1 MWWSYFDT
9 KFSTCIKFSMFFN
22 LALTFYLQANLLLFP
37 TVPSYMG
44 LQIPCVFRWS
54 DGKKKAG
61 KPAVQ
66 SGNILFYLQ
75 IPGYICCHPRV
86 VRLHLPSGHGS
97 GDGVRFRD
105 GSEQRIS
112 QSLRKFPVFH
122 TKGQLFWH
130 RVYFY
135 CRCGRCWCGRP
146 LPDNLSECRSPEGL
160 HILQPGSIFRID
172 RSVTAGSDF
181 SQPQVFGQKTRMP
194 ETG

>member
-1 MWWSYFDT
+1 M
-9 KFSTCIKFSMFFN
+9 
-22 LALTFYLQANLLLFP
+22 FP
-37 TVPSYMG
+37 TVSSYMG

-54 DGKKKAG
+54 DGRKKAG

-135 CRCGRCWCGRP
+135 CRCGRYWCDRP
-146 LPDNLSECRSPEGL
+146 LPDNRSECRSPEGI
-160 HILQPGSIFRID
+160 HILQPGSIFQID

-181 SQPQVFGQKTRMP
+181 SQPQVCGQNQDAGNRLIQSVDHGKIRWLMS
-194 ETG
+194 GMM

>member
-1 MWWSYFDT
+1 
-9 KFSTCIKFSMFFN
+9 MFFN

-44 LQIPCVFRWS
+44 LQIPYVFRWS
-54 DGKKKAG
+54 DGRKKAG

-130 RVYFY
+130 RCIFTADAGGVGAAVLYQIIGQSAGV
-135 CRCGRCWCGRP
+135 RK
-146 LPDNLSECRSPEGL
+146 
-160 HILQPGSIFRID
+160 GSTYY
-172 RSVTAGSDF
+172 SLV
-181 SQPQVFGQKTRMP
+181 VFFKLIVL
-194 ETG
+194 